1 MNDTFYEQLIARKST
16 AWTWAVRILVVFAV
30 LAIFFVGLPL
40 VGGFA
45 FILAAGLAFLAY
57 YVIFPRLNVE
67 YEYDVANYD
76 MGISIIYNKASR
88 KEKFSFDIREVELIA
103 PKGSPKLYNVS
114 SMKVHDFTSRED
126 NAKVYGIVTSIGSQK
141 VCLYLEPNEKIL
153 QSLKDWAGAKM
164 YMA

>member
-1 MNDTFYEQLIARKST
+1 
-16 AWTWAVRILVVFAV
+16 
-30 LAIFFVGLPL
+30 
-40 VGGFA
+40 
-45 FILAAGLAFLAY
+45 
-57 YVIFPRLNVE
+57 
-67 YEYDVANYD
+67 

>member
-1 MNDTFYEQLIARKST
+1 MNDTFYEQLITRKTS
-16 AWTWAVRILVVFAV
+16 ALTWVIRILVIFGV
-30 LAIFFVGLPL
+30 LAIFFVGMPFF
-40 VGGFA
+40 GGFA
-45 FILAAGLAFLAY
+45 FILSAGLAFLAY

-76 MGISIIYNKASR
+76 MGISAIYNKSSR
-88 KEKFSFDIREVELIA
+88 KEKFSFDIREVDVIA
-103 PKGSPKLYNVS
+103 PKGSPKLYNS
-114 SMKVHDFTSRED
+114 GSMKVYDFTSRED